1 MAGNAKNQR
10 TDLARARG
18 LGAAHHGVGH
28 FIVERATSVALVP
41 LCLWAVWA
49 ALKIAP
55 LGYDGA
61 VQFLG
66 SPINAV
72 MAILLVV
79 VSARHT
85 SVGMQVVIEDYI
97 DRTPTRIALLL
108 LNTGVAGLA
117 AAIAVFSILK
127 VALPGLAAH

>member
-1 MAGNAKNQR
+1 MVSTVKQHR

-41 LCLWAVWA
+41 LCIWAVWA
-49 ALKIAP
+49 ALKLAQV
-55 LGYDGA
+55 GYDGA
-61 VQFLG
+61 VLFLS
-66 SPINAV
+66 SPVNAV
-72 MAILLVV
+72 LAILLVL

-85 SVGMQVVIEDYI
+85 SVGMRVVIEDYI
-97 DRTPTRIALLL
+97 AKTPTRIALLL

-127 VALPGLAAH
+127 VALPGLTGH

>member
-1 MAGNAKNQR
+1 MVSTAKQQR

-18 LGAAHHGVGH
+18 LGAAHYGVNH

-55 LGYDGA
+55 SGYDGA
-61 VQFLG
+61 VQFLA

-72 MAILLVV
+72 LAILLVL

-85 SVGMQVVIEDYI
+85 SVGMRVVIEDYI
-97 DRTPTRIALLL
+97 DVKATRVALLL
-108 LNTGVAGLA
+108 INTGVAGLA

-127 VALPGLAAH
+127 VALPGLAGH

>member
-1 MAGNAKNQR
+1 MVSTAKQQR
-10 TDLARARG
+10 TPLSRARG
-18 LGAAHHGVGH
+18 LGAAGHGVGH

-41 LCLWAVWA
+41 LCIWAVWA
-49 ALKIAP
+49 GLKIAP

-61 VQFLG
+61 ALFLA

-72 MAILLVV
+72 LAVLLVL

-85 SVGMQVVIEDYI
+85 SAGMRVVIEDYI
-97 DRTPTRIALLL
+97 SRTPTRIALLL

-127 VALPGLAAH
+127 VALPGLTGH